1 MESNFIIEGG
11 MSDMALKP
19 PATKDDN
26 FELVEAGVHKGRCI
40 KIIDLG
46 THEVTYNEEIQEK
59 HKIMIMFEL
68 PESTMKDGRPF
79 AVALFVNLSLHKKSK
94 LRPLLVGW
102 RGKDFTEDEA
112 GDFDILKLLDVPA
125 LLNVIHN
132 ESDGITYANI
142 QSIMP
147 LKKSECPARVND
159 LTSFSLSDYDP
170 AVLETLSEK
179 LQKKIKSS
187 HEFTKLVS
195 ADTEEKVQMVKD
207 AFEADDN
214 TDGGDESPF

>member
-1 MESNFIIEGG
+1 
-11 MSDMALKP
+11 MALK
-19 PATKDDN
+19 AIIRGEAD
-26 FELVEAGVHKGRCI
+26 FELAEAGVHKGRCI

-195 ADTEEKVQMVKD
+195 ADTEDEKVQMVKD
-207 AFEADDN
+207 AFEADDD
-214 TDGGDESPF
+214 TDGGEESPF